1 MYGYNAFRYLI
12 NTRTQD
18 HEITKTRRMSKQLKR
33 TEKKKA
39 EQRRHRRNRS
49 VTVPLAGSK
58 TLLCKLTLRVCIA
71 GSEQKNRGRVGRR
84 GRVKKMEKR

>member
-1 MYGYNAFRYLI
+1 MPHQYTY
-12 NTRTQD
+12 TQD

-33 TEKKKA
+33 TEKKRQNRGGT
-39 EQRRHRRNRS
+39 EENRS
-49 VTVPLAGSK
+49 VMVPLAGSK
-58 TLLCKLTLRVCIA
+58 TSLCKLTLRVCIA